1 LAAAAVPDRRIWLQI
16 WRPCGV
22 LGSFEV
28 NEMIEA
34 AKEISRFSSWLVLE
48 DAAFMQTETHEQVQ
62 KSE

>member
-1 LAAAAVPDRRIWLQI
+1 M

-22 LGSFEV
+22 LGSFED